1 MEQQIVEIVVQ
12 IIIALLGLGGLY
24 LIGCLKKW
32 LANREDEQKQTV
44 VDTLINQLVE
54 AAEQMLKADDP
65 SGLKRRRYVV
75 EGLVQLGY
83 KLTDILNAKIEA
95 AVFRLNQ
102 RTDQ

>member
-32 LANREDEQKQTV
+32 LANREDEQEQTM

-75 EGLVQLGY
+75 EGLAQLGY